1 MTSRTHLALVAAA
14 ALALG
19 SFSIAQQ
26 RDTGAGAAGTGA
38 AAAPAAAPAAGAGA
52 QAQQQ
57 GGAADQQAM
66 QQQFQQIAQD
76 PNTAADKLF
85 VLCAAHESLMCQ
97 QVSQQVA
104 AKAQNNDVK
113 QLAQQHVQKEQQ
125 TQQRLQ
131 TVAQSLQ
138 LQLPQQISP
147 MEQQIVQIFSSIP
160 ADQLEKHFV
169 SGVNAESAKNIVA
182 LQSCAQLSQN
192 DAIKRFAQ
200 EELATAQQQRQQA
213 IAAAQKLGIPTGTEA
228 ITAGAK
234 IAPDSSSTPPARSG
248 TPGAGTNR

>member
-1 MTSRTHLALVAAA
+1 MTCRTHLALAAAA

-26 RDTGAGAAGTGA
+26 RDTGAGAAP
-38 AAAPAAAPAAGAGA
+38 AAPTAGAGA
-52 QAQQQ
+52 QSQQQ
-57 GGAADQQAM
+57 GGAAEQQAI
-66 QQQFQQIAQD
+66 QQFQQIAQD

-85 VLCAAHESLMCQ
+85 VVCAAHESLMCQ

-113 QLAQQHVQKEQQ
+113 QLAQQHVQDEQQ

-131 TVAQSLQ
+131 TLAQSLQ
-138 LQLPQQISP
+138 VQLPRQISP
-147 MEQQIVQIFSSIP
+147 VEQQIIQVFSSIP

-200 EELATAQQQRQQA
+200 EQLATAQQQRQQA
-213 IAAAQKLGIPTGTEA
+213 IAAAQKLGIPTGEA
-228 ITAGAK
+228 IPAGAK
-234 IAPDSSSTPPARSG
+234 IAPDSATPPARSD